1 MVLEPVKR
9 PRLSNEIVAQLQRLF
24 IDGALNPGDR
34 LPPERELAEKLG
46 VSRNSLREA
55 IRALEVLGIV
65 EVRHGDGTFVKSI
78 DIATF
83 LSPVFSV
90 LLEKKYFLIEVLEF
104 RRILEP
110 PICRLAAERATDE
123 DLAQLRE
130 ILDRQGQRVREG
142 QPAIDEDML
151 FHRGIAM
158 ATHNDVM
165 RSTIELISSLLH
177 EFREVWASSRPARS
191 TEAHRKVLEAIAAAD
206 GDGAAVA
213 MEEHIQHVEMLVRSE
228 LNTAADVQL

>member
-9 PRLSNEIVAQLQRLF
+9 PRLSNEIVSQLQRLF
-24 IDGALNPGDR
+24 TDGVLKPGDR

-55 IRALEVLGIV
+55 IRALEVLGVV
-65 EVRHGDGTFVKSI
+65 EVRHGDGTFVKSV
-78 DIATF
+78 DMTTF

-123 DLAQLRE
+123 DLAHLHE
-130 ILDRQGQRVREG
+130 ILDQQDERIREG

-151 FHRGIAM
+151 FHRSIAM

-165 RSTIELISSLLH
+165 RSTVELISSLLR

-191 TEAHRKVLEAIAAAD
+191 TEAHRKVLDAIEAGD
-206 GDGAAVA
+206 GDGAARA
-213 MEEHIQHVEMLVRSE
+213 MEEHIYQVEALVR
-228 LNTAADVQL
+228 ADLAVLADSRG